1 MKNSFLIAGI
11 VLLLGSFVEPLSAQG
26 PGDSRQGL
34 DPEQRQKLI
43 TKFDTDG
50 DGELNEEERQ
60 NARQSM
66 RERRRNRSEGFSRR
80 RPGGPE
86 DRFRELRGPGGP
98 EDRFRERRGP
108 GGPEDRFREQR
119 GPGGPEDRFRE
130 QRGPGGPE
138 DRFREQR
145 GPGGPEDRFR
155 ERRGPGGPEDRFRE
169 QRGPG
174 GPEDR
179 FREQRGPRR
188 LERRPPFELKK
199 MFDKFD
205 ENGNGSLSREEFQ
218 SLTQQVQRMRQKHV
232 GRQRRPEGRF
242 DSQRFGPGVRRSGE
256 GNGKEKCED
265 CQKPNNSDAEFSI
278 PAVDEPAA

>member
-80 RPGGPE
+80 RPRGPE
-86 DRFRELRGPGGP
+86 DRVREQRGPDGP

-108 GGPEDRFREQR
+108 GGS
-119 GPGGPEDRFRE
+119 
-130 QRGPGGPE
+130 
-138 DRFREQR
+138 
-145 GPGGPEDRFR
+145 EDRFR
-155 ERRGPGGPEDRFRE
+155 ER
-169 QRGPG
+169 Q
-174 GPEDR
+174 
-179 FREQRGPRR
+179 GPRR

-199 MFDKFD
+199 MFEKFD
-205 ENGNGSLSREEFQ
+205 EDGNGSLSREEFQ
-218 SLTQQVQRMRQKHV
+218 SLTQQLQRMRQKHV
-232 GRQRRPEGRF
+232 GRPEGRF
-242 DSQRFGPGVRRSGE
+242 NSQRFGPGVRRSGK
-256 GNGKEKCED
+256 GDGKAKCED

>member
-11 VLLLGSFVEPLSAQG
+11 VLLLGSIVEPLTAQG
-26 PGDSRQGL
+26 PSDSRQGL

-80 RPGGPE
+80 RP
-86 DRFRELRGPGGP
+86 R
-98 EDRFRERRGP
+98 
-108 GGPEDRFREQR
+108 GPEDRFREQR

-138 DRFREQR
+138 DRFRE
-145 GPGGPEDRFR
+145 E
-155 ERRGPGGPEDRFRE
+155 
-169 QRGPG
+169 
-174 GPEDR
+174 
-179 FREQRGPRR
+179 RGPRR

-205 ENGNGSLSREEFQ
+205 EDGNGSLSREEFQ
-218 SLTQQVQRMRQKHV
+218 SLTQQVHRMRQKLV

-242 DSQRFGPGVRRSGE
+242 RSQRFGPGGRRSGE
-256 GNGKEKCED
+256 GDGKAKCED

-278 PAVDEPAA
+278 PARDEPAA

>member
-86 DRFRELRGPGGP
+86 DRFRE
-98 EDRFRERRGP
+98 
-108 GGPEDRFREQR
+108 
-119 GPGGPEDRFRE
+119 
-130 QRGPGGPE
+130 
-138 DRFREQR
+138 
-145 GPGGPEDRFR
+145 
-155 ERRGPGGPEDRFRE
+155 
-169 QRGPG
+169 
-174 GPEDR
+174 
-179 FREQRGPRR
+179 
-188 LERRPPFELKK
+188 
-199 MFDKFD
+199 
-205 ENGNGSLSREEFQ
+205 
-218 SLTQQVQRMRQKHV
+218 
-232 GRQRRPEGRF
+232 
-242 DSQRFGPGVRRSGE
+242 
-256 GNGKEKCED
+256 
-265 CQKPNNSDAEFSI
+265 
-278 PAVDEPAA
+278 